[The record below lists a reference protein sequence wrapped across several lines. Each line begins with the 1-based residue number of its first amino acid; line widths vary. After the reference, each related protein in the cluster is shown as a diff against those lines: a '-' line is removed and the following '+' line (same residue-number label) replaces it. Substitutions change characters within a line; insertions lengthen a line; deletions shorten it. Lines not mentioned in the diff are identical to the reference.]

1 MSILSMDACM
11 HSSVKLACNWRWRW
25 RPSLASL
32 VNFSLYY
39 TQLIQMLTNNAIM
52 YQVEWQRR
60 SIDGLRFP
68 FLWLAFLSV
77 ALAAAQGIGMGRPA
91 TVPAGL
97 PARFAPRA
105 ARSASLD
112 RCMSP
117 CARWRFALSGQA
129 R

>member
-1 MSILSMDACM
+1 
-11 HSSVKLACNWRWRW
+11 
-25 RPSLASL
+25 
-32 VNFSLYY
+32 
-39 TQLIQMLTNNAIM
+39 M